1 MKTIYST
8 ILTKQL
14 QIVFSICLGMTTLFM
29 NAQQID
35 IEVVGI
41 VLDDLGVPLPG
52 ASILIEGT
60 TTGTVTD
67 FDGGFSLKVPENNNI
82 IISYVGYKE
91 LNIAISSNTI
101 IPLAIT
107 LLPDLAALDEVVVV
121 AVGYGTMRK
130 SDLTGSIS
138 SISSDDL
145 RQGVISSTE
154 QVLQGKVA
162 GLTVVQGSGDP
173 ASGATLKLRGGTSL
187 TASNN
192 PLVVV
197 DGIPGV
203 DINTVQPSEIL
214 SIDVLKDAS
223 AAAIYG
229 SRGANG
235 VIIITTNREGKGKSM
250 SYSSFTAIGKVNR
263 RLDMLSSNQ
272 WRQYVR
278 ENSIDGAVDYGAN
291 TNWAEELEQVSFS
304 QSHTLAFSNGDKLSG
319 MRGSVSYLKNE
330 GVIKTTQ
337 LERLSGSISGYQ
349 YGLNDKLKLQ
359 IGLNSSI
366 DNWQPL
372 DYRIFQR
379 SYNLSPVIPVYDGV
393 GEFTSVGG
401 TNYENPI
408 ELLTNRTAKD
418 KRHRLLG
425 YLKADLDITKNLK
438 AVANLS
444 YELNSHKGNLY
455 KPTFA
460 VLEGRTDNGFGQK
473 TLGEYENKQFE
484 TYLSYS
490 NTINNHRFNILAGYS
505 FLENV
510 YEGFG
515 AFRRG
520 FDSDL
525 FEYNNLGA
533 GFDYR
538 AGDVYSYKG
547 ESRLVSFY
555 SRANYTFNDK
565 YMLTGTIRWD
575 GSSRFGANNKWGVF
589 PSASFAWRISEE
601 KFMESTSNWLNNLK
615 FRIGYGVTGNQ
626 DGIGEY
632 KSLSIMGAGSSSY
645 YDAVNDIWK
654 RAYAPTQNANPDLK
668 WESTEQINLGVDF
681 SLFNRIN
688 GTIELYSKMTS
699 DLLYTYSVPQPPY
712 LVGTMLA
719 NVGDLS
725 NKGIELTLNGSIINT
740 KDMQFSA
747 DLVLASN
754 KQKIEKLSNQQYE
767 TDVIFS
773 GSLHGLPGMS
783 NQFAQIIKEGFPVGT
798 FWGYEA
804 LGKDEDG
811 KYILSEEKK
820 NLGNVQPKFTMGF
833 GMNFKYKS
841 FDASVLT
848 TSMFGQKVLNATG
861 MSLWDPNRLPAQN
874 VPDDF
879 INSGITSDPIYS
891 SYWVEDASFFRL
903 QTLTLGYSFDFEKIG
918 ISNINARAYV
928 TGENLFVITGYSGI
942 DPEVNTSGL
951 ESPGIDLFNFYPR
964 PTTVSFGINLSI

>member
-1 MKTIYST
+1 
-8 ILTKQL
+8 
-14 QIVFSICLGMTTLFM
+14 M
-29 NAQQID
+29 NAQKVN
-35 IEVVGI
+35 IEVAGV
-41 VLDDLGVPLPG
+41 VLDNLGEPLPG
-52 ASILIEGT
+52 ASILVEGSIS
-60 TTGTVTD
+60 GTVTD
-67 FDGGFSLKVPENNNI
+67 FNGGFSIEVPENNNI
-82 IISYVGYKE
+82 IVSYVGFQNQ
-91 LNIAISSNTI
+91 NIAITSKTK
-101 IPLAIT
+101 IPLTIT
-107 LLPDLAALDEVVVV
+107 LLSDMAALDEVVVV

-130 SDLTGSIS
+130 SDLTGAIS

-145 RQGVISSTE
+145 RTGVITSTE

-162 GLTVVQGSGDP
+162 GLSVVQGSGDP
-173 ASGATLKLRGGTSL
+173 ASGSSLRLRGGTSL
-187 TASNN
+187 TASNS

-203 DINTVQPSEIL
+203 DINTVQPTEIL

-223 AAAIYG
+223 SSAIYG

-235 VIIITTNREGKGKSM
+235 VIIITTNREGKSKSM
-250 SYSSFTAIGKVNR
+250 SYSGFGAVGKVNHK
-263 RLDMLSSNQ
+263 LDMLSSNQ

-278 ENSIDGAVDYGAN
+278 DNDIDGAVDYGAD
-291 TNWAEELEQVSFS
+291 TNWIKELEQVSIS

-319 MRGSVSYLKNE
+319 FRSSVTYLKNQ
-330 GVIKTTQ
+330 GVIKTSE
-337 LERLSGSISGYQ
+337 LDRLSGSISGYQ
-349 YGLNDKLKLQ
+349 YGLNEKLKLQ
-359 IGLNSSI
+359 IGLNASV
-366 DNWQPL
+366 DNWKPL

-379 SYNLSPVIPVYDGV
+379 SYNLSPVIPVYDEF

-401 TNYENPI
+401 TNYENPMEI
-408 ELLTNRTAKD
+408 LTNRTAKD

-425 YLKADLDITKNLK
+425 YLKAELDIIEGLK
-438 AVANLS
+438 AVGNLS

-455 KPTFA
+455 KPTYA
-460 VLEGRTDNGFGQK
+460 VLEGRTDKGLGQK
-473 TLGEYENKQFE
+473 TLGEYENIQLE
-484 TYLSYS
+484 AYLSY
-490 NTINNHRFNILAGYS
+490 NKTIDSHRFNVLAGYS
-505 FLENV
+505 FLENN

-547 ESRLVSFY
+547 NSRLVSFY
-555 SRANYTFNDK
+555 SRANYTYDNR
-565 YMLTGTIRWD
+565 YMFTGTVRWD

-589 PSASFAWRISEE
+589 PSASFGWHISSEE
-601 KFMESTSNWLNNLK
+601 FMESTTDWLNNLK
-615 FRIGYGVTGNQ
+615 LRIGYGVTGNQ

-632 KSLSIMGAGSSSY
+632 KSLSIMGAGSASY

-654 RAYAPTQNANPDLK
+654 RSYSPTQNPNPDLK
-668 WESTEQINLGVDF
+668 WESTEQINIGIDF
-681 SLFNRIN
+681 SFLNAIS
-688 GTIELYSKMTS
+688 GSLELYRKMTS
-699 DLLYTYSVPQPPY
+699 DLLYTYAVPQPPY

-740 KDMQFSA
+740 NDVQLSA

-767 TDVIFS
+767 TEEIFS
-773 GSLHGLPGMS
+773 GPLHGLPGMS
-783 NQFAQIIKEGFPVGT
+783 NQFSQIIKEGFPVGT

-804 LGKDEDG
+804 LGKDENG

-820 NLGNVQPKFTMGF
+820 NLGNVQPKLTMGF

-841 FDASVLT
+841 LDASFLT
-848 TSMFGQKVLNATG
+848 TGMFGQKVLNATG
-861 MSLWDPNRLPAQN
+861 MALWDPNRLPAQN

-879 INSGITSDPIYS
+879 LDSGITGDPVYS
-891 SYWVEDASFFRL
+891 SYWVEDASFFRF
-903 QTLTLGYSFDFEKIG
+903 QTLTVGYSFDFEKIG
-918 ISNINARAYV
+918 ISSLRAYV
-928 TGENLFVITGYSGI
+928 TGENLFVITGYTGE
-942 DPEVNTSGL
+942 DPEVSTSGL

>member
-1 MKTIYST
+1 MKTIYSI

-14 QIVFSICLGMTTLFM
+14 QIVFSICLGMCSFFM
-29 NAQQID
+29 NAQQAN
-35 IEVVGI
+35 IEVEGI
-41 VLDDLGVPLPG
+41 VLDDLEVPLPG

-67 FDGGFSLKVPENNNI
+67 FDGAFSLQVPENSNI
-82 IISYVGYKE
+82 IISYVGYKDQ
-91 LNIAISSNTI
+91 NITIASNTK
-101 IPLAIT
+101 IPLTIT
-107 LLPDLAALDEVVVV
+107 LLQDLAALDEVVVV

-173 ASGATLKLRGGTSL
+173 ASGATLRLRGGTSL

-192 PLVVV
+192 PLIVV

-250 SYSSFTAIGKVNR
+250 NYSSFTAVGKVNR

-291 TNWAEELEQVSFS
+291 TNWVEELEQVSFS

-319 MRGSVSYLKNE
+319 LRSSVSYLKNE

-379 SYNLSPVIPVYDGV
+379 SYNLSPVIPVYDEF

-408 ELLTNRTAKD
+408 EILTNRTAKD

-425 YLKADLDITKNLK
+425 YLKAELDLTKDLK

-460 VLEGRTDNGFGQK
+460 VLEGRTDKGFGQK

-484 TYLSYS
+484 TYLSY
-490 NTINNHRFNILAGYS
+490 NKTINSHRFNILAGYS
-505 FLENV
+505 FLENI

-547 ESRLVSFY
+547 DSRLVSFY
-555 SRANYTFNDK
+555 SRANYTFNNK

-575 GSSRFGANNKWGVF
+575 GSSRFGANNKWGIF

-601 KFMESTSNWLNNLK
+601 KFMEPTSNWLNNLK

-688 GTIELYSKMTS
+688 GTLELYSKMTS
-699 DLLYTYSVPQPPY
+699 DLLYTYAVPQPPY
-712 LVGTMLA
+712 LVGNMLA

-740 KDMQFSA
+740 KDIQFSA

-767 TDVIFS
+767 TDAIFS

-783 NQFAQIIKEGFPVGT
+783 NQFSQIIKEGLPVGT

-820 NLGNVQPKFTMGF
+820 NLGNVQPKLTMGF

-848 TSMFGQKVLNATG
+848 TSMFGQKVLNATS
-861 MSLWDPNRLPAQN
+861 MALWDPNRLPAQN

-879 INSGITSDPIYS
+879 INSGITSDPMYS

-903 QTLTLGYSFDFEKIG
+903 QTLTLGYSLDFEKIG

-928 TGENLFVITGYSGI
+928 TGENLFVITGYTGV

-951 ESPGIDLFNFYPR
+951 ASPGIDLFNFYPR